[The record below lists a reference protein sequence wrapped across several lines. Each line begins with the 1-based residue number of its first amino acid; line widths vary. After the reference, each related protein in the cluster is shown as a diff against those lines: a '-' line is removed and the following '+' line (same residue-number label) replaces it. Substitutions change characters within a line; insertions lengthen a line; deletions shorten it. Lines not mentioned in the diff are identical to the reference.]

1 MPDPR
6 PSLVLV
12 DDDQALLD
20 KLVGEMEARLADLQ
34 AEVRPWSPT
43 ENEKPLEK
51 LEALVDQSTVL
62 VVTDYDLTAGGRTGL
77 FGPTVVGWSQQRAL
91 PVGDFSRMTVNAL
104 PKEPNFFELRVPT
117 ENTAAF
123 IEQAFRGFHA
133 IRQAIMGNA
142 AAYLPLRSPASVLA
156 TLLGRPEI
164 ESQLALYSPTFGP
177 TSGALLQRVQATAS
191 DAIEPSDNDKLSLIA
206 YVAGHVLL
214 NAVLKYPGPILHRDA
229 LCAYVATDRSGFDRV
244 ADVFRDARYEGPFSG
259 SGAFFWRDKVDDRLE
274 HLSEGL
280 EDEAETIGALNRAII
295 ERAIGEPLPRHGC
308 KRCDGDNGGFY
319 CPFTDRA
326 VCTRSDCSISSSSW
340 VPDGA
345 RVCRVESGFYEEW
358 APLLGL

>member
-1 MPDPR
+1 
-6 PSLVLV
+6 
-12 DDDQALLD
+12 
-20 KLVGEMEARLADLQ
+20 
-34 AEVRPWSPT
+34 
-43 ENEKPLEK
+43 
-51 LEALVDQSTVL
+51 
-62 VVTDYDLTAGGRTGL
+62 
-77 FGPTVVGWSQQRAL
+77 
-91 PVGDFSRMTVNAL
+91 MTVNAL

-156 TLLGRPEI
+156 TVLGRPEI

-191 DAIEPSDNDKLSLIA
+191 DAIEPSEADKLSLIA

-214 NAVLKYPGPILHRDA
+214 NAVLKYPGPILHREA
-229 LCAYVATDRSGFDRV
+229 LCAYVATDDSGFDRL
-244 ADVFRDARYEGPFSG
+244 ADVFTDARYDGPFSG

-274 HLSEGL
+274 QLGEGL

-295 ERAIGEPLPRHGC
+295 ERSISEPLPRHGC
-308 KRCDGDNGGFY
+308 KRCSGDNGGFY